1 MTAIQ
6 RTTAATPAAATGTGG
21 ASGLT
26 QQPRVPQQRTAHSLA
41 QRGMH
46 GSQPQG
52 VHQQPQDPQA
62 QPSPS
67 VSAPASAASE
77 QGMHDLERA
86 NAAAAELNAMFN
98 SQKTLADTLNAML
111 TGMADSSSKATA
123 ACSEAGKGIRVS

>member
-62 QPSPS
+62 QPS
-67 VSAPASAASE
+67 ASAASQ